1 MELIIFLS
9 VFIGIALVAAI
20 WAGRQLYKSNHVV

>member
-9 VFIGIALVAAI
+9 VFIGIAVVAGV
-20 WAGRQLYKSNHVV
+20 WAGVQLYKSNHAM